1 MSSLFL
7 GIILINIGFAAG
19 MWLKGQI
26 TQRQMNVVLR
36 YDKER
41 LMWREINDA
50 RLVSSDSDIII
61 GIRLP
66 SSASS
71 ALQ

>member
-7 GIILINIGFAAG
+7 GIVLLNIGFVAG
-19 MWLKGQI
+19 LWFKSEI
-26 TQRQMNVVLR
+26 VKSKMNVVLR

-50 RLVSSDSDIII
+50 RLISSDSDIII